1 MTAGRARRS
10 SAELGRARPAV
21 QSLCIFLDFPM
32 SARPARDQ
40 KNITFLQKFSY
51 TAQLSIFNLFV
62 IRTRRM
68 ETFGK
73 MRCRFQ
79 ELEQN
84 SPKKQK
90 SNHRTQNGSPNSGLE
105 CAGGAKSRHF
115 WRKVAPNLDF
125 RDKGHPVQTRSALA
139 LADRKPCNEG
149 FTPRT
154 PIFSL
159 IYLAFFESENPKFS
173 FSLIYFH

>member
-1 MTAGRARRS
+1 M
-10 SAELGRARPAV
+10 
-21 QSLCIFLDFPM
+21 
-32 SARPARDQ
+32 
-40 KNITFLQKFSY
+40 FSY

-90 SNHRTQNGSPNSGLE
+90 SNHRTQNGAPNSGLE
-105 CAGGAKSRHF
+105 CAGGAKSHTF
-115 WRKVAPNLDF
+115 WRKVAPKLNF
-125 RDKGHPVQTRSALA
+125 RHRGHTVQTRSALA
-139 LADRKPCNEG
+139 LADRKTVRRWFHPPHSNDFLPLFPPLSLAPCSSVPSPVPLSALKNKVIIG
-149 FTPRT
+149 MLDN
-154 PIFSL
+154 SL
-159 IYLAFFESENPKFS
+159 IPKTQE
-173 FSLIYFH
+173 LN

>member
-1 MTAGRARRS
+1 M
-10 SAELGRARPAV
+10 AELGRALPAV
-21 QSLCIFLDFPM
+21 QSLCIFLDFLM
-32 SARPARDQ
+32 SARPARDP
-40 KNITFLQKFSY
+40 KKTTLFAKVFLHG
-51 TAQLSIFNLFV
+51 QLVIFFGFV

-90 SNHRTQNGSPNSGLE
+90 SSRQTQNAAPNSGLE
-105 CAGGAKSRHF
+105 CADGAKSRHF
-115 WRKVAPNLDF
+115 VEKLCRKLNY
-125 RDKGHPVQTRSALA
+125 RDAGHSVRIRSALA

-154 PIFSL
+154 PINCNAIFS
-159 IYLAFFESENPKFS
+159 IFHRPGRFSNISEGRG
-173 FSLIYFH
+173 H